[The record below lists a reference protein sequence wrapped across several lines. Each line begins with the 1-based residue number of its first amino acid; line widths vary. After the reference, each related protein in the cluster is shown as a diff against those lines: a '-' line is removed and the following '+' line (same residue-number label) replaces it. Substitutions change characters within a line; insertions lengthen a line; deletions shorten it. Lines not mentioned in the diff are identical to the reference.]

1 MREQKKDKICLH
13 ETIRITWIPDKK
25 IAKVHESRDG
35 LIIWDLICIKI
46 DYFNTKNKSYNKE
59 VYLAITNYGLKVC
72 MNIPNEIREKC
83 NITYTTKEK
92 HLTYPTTEIDNYA
105 ITIILTEDVKNL
117 NKKRISLEKRQK
129 ILEPVTIFL
138 DNRGNII
145 NKFRIIDFKYDKFIE
160 KCEDYISDMKVGDL
174 TEIVGELGNLSAV
187 FLMNKFN
194 KFLKRNLI
202 KKIKRSKTNE

>member
-13 ETIRITWIPDKK
+13 ETIRITWIPEKK
-25 IAKVHESRDG
+25 IEKVYQSKDG

-46 DYFNTKNKSYNKE
+46 DYFDTKSKSYDKE
-59 VYLAITNYGLKVC
+59 AYLAITNYGLKIC
-72 MNIPNEIREKC
+72 INIPNEIREKC
-83 NITYTTKEK
+83 NTIYTTKEK
-92 HLTYPTTEIDNYA
+92 NLNFPTKKLENDNYA
-105 ITIILTEDVKNL
+105 ITIILTEDIKNL

-145 NKFRIIDFKYDKFIE
+145 NKFRIIDFKYNKFIE

-174 TEIVGELGNLSAV
+174 TEIVGELGSVSAV
-187 FLMNKFN
+187 FLMTKLNKL
-194 KFLKRNLI
+194 LKRNF
-202 KKIKRSKTNE
+202 IKRSKANE